1 MSDLEPS
8 LIVDL
13 LHQSMD
19 DGKSPSLVVV
29 SDSMAPLIRSGD
41 QVQIA
46 PITHEALVAG
56 DVVVVSGSQELLT
69 HRFWGLLAAENELK
83 LITKGD
89 RPQHFDRPRNIDT
102 LVGLVISRKRNR
114 RLLNIRNGIGRW
126 LSWLLSRLGT
136 LEIRLFS
143 RAIPVGS
150 GGGTRLYD
158 RDGIFAETTRDNFG
172 HLFIR
177 RCIYAVAKSA
187 TFVVQLFDKPV

>member
-29 SDSMAPLIRSGD
+29 SDSMAPLILSGD

-69 HRFWGLLAAENELK
+69 HRFWGLLATENELQ

-89 RPQHFDRPRNIDT
+89 RPQHFDQPRNVDT
-102 LVGLVISRKRNR
+102 LVGLVISRKRNS
-114 RLLNIRNGIGRW
+114 RLLNFRKGIGRW
-126 LSWLLSRLGT
+126 LNWLLTRLAS

-143 RAIPVGS
+143 RAIPVLSGS
-150 GGGTRLYD
+150 STRPFA
-158 RDGIFAETTRDNFG
+158 RSGVFAETTRDNLG

-177 RCIYAVAKSA
+177 RCIFAVAKSA
-187 TFVVQLFDKPV
+187 TFVVQMFDKPV